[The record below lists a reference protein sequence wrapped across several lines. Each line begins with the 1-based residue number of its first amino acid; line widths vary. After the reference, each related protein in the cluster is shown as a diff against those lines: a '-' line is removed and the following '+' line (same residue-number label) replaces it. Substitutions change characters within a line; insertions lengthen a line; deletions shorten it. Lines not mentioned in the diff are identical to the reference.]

1 MYIILKKSKKTTIQ
15 QISTNKKDKK
25 VNNPTDINKQERSK
39 GQQSNR
45 YQQTKTVKR
54 STIQLI
60 STNKNVQK
68 VNNPTDINK
77 QKQSKGQQSN

>member
-1 MYIILKKSKKTTIQ
+1 MSSNIGQ
-15 QISTNKKDKK
+15 K
-25 VNNPTDINKQERSK
+25 VNNPTDISKQERSK
-39 GQQSNR
+39 GQQSNW

-68 VNNPTDINK
+68 VNNPTDIYKSTNHVK
-77 QKQSKGQQSN
+77 NNRHCIPKNNNLTI